1 MRKRLSSVVQIGNRH
16 VSSGNPVFVIAEAG
30 VNHFGNIEIAKHLV
44 DMAVIARADAVKFQI
59 FKTENLVSSVAP
71 DWIERLKPKELP
83 YDAFK
88 YLKEYCEKK
97 GIMFL
102 ATAHDDESLDFYSSL
117 NPIAYKIGSGEVS
130 NTPYLRKIAKKKK
143 PVILSTGM
151 YDMDDVREAVNIF
164 LDEGN
169 TNLVLLH
176 CITCYPPVPE
186 DINLRAINTLQKE
199 FRCPV
204 GYSDHT
210 IGNDMVL
217 AAVALGASV
226 VEKHIAVSKNAPGS
240 QDCPVSC
247 DEKDLIEM
255 VNSIR
260 KIEKALGSGIKKPSE
275 RELKSKEWARKSVV
289 AKVNIK
295 KGDVI
300 TEGMLTLK
308 RPGTGISPEDISK
321 VIGRRAKRNIK
332 INNLIQFDDLQEG
345 K

>member
-1 MRKRLSSVVQIGNRH
+1 MRKKLGDNVRIEERVVG
-16 VSSGNPVFVIAEAG
+16 SGNPVFVIAEAG
-30 VNHFGNIEIAKHLV
+30 VNHFGNIEIAKHLI

-88 YLKEYCEKK
+88 YLKEYCEQK

-102 ATAHDDESLDFYSSL
+102 ATAHDDESLDFYDSL
-117 NPIAYKIGSGEVS
+117 NPLAYKIGSGEVS

-151 YDMDDVREAVNIF
+151 YDMDDVRDAVNIF

-169 TNLVLLH
+169 TNFVLLH

-186 DINLRAINTLQKE
+186 DINLKVINTLQKE
-199 FRCPV
+199 FGCPV

-217 AAVALGASV
+217 AAVAVGASV
-226 VEKHIAVSKNAPGS
+226 IEKHIAVSKNAPNS

-247 DEKDLIEM
+247 DERDLIEM

-260 KIEKALGSGIKKPSE
+260 KIEKALGTGIKTPSE
-275 RELKSKEWARKSVV
+275 KELKSKDWARKSVV
-289 AKVNIK
+289 AKVDIK

-300 TEGMLTLK
+300 TEDMLILK
-308 RPGTGISPEDISK
+308 RPGTGISPKDISK
-321 VIGRRAKRNIK
+321 VIGRRTKRNIK
-332 INNLIQFDDLQEG
+332 IDSLLQFDDLQ
-345 K
+345 

>member
-1 MRKRLSSVVQIGNRH
+1 MRKKLSNVVQIGSRH
-16 VSSGNPVFVIAEAG
+16 VSSDNPVFVIAEAG

-59 FKTENLVSSVAP
+59 FRTENLVSSVAP

-88 YLKEYCEKK
+88 YLKEYCEQK

-117 NPIAYKIGSGEVS
+117 NPLAYKIGSGEVS

-151 YDMDDVREAVNIF
+151 YDMDDVRDAVNIF

-169 TNLVLLH
+169 TNLILLH
-176 CITCYPPVPE
+176 CITCYPPVSE
-186 DINLRAINTLQKE
+186 DINLKVINTLQKE
-199 FRCPV
+199 FGCPV

-217 AAVALGASV
+217 AAVAVGASV
-226 VEKHIAVSKNAPGS
+226 IEKHIAVSKNAPGS

-247 DEKDLIEM
+247 DERDLIEM

-260 KIEKALGSGIKKPSE
+260 KIEKALGTGIKTPSE
-275 RELKSKEWARKSVV
+275 KELKSKEWARKSIV
-289 AKVNIK
+289 AKVDIK
-295 KGDVI
+295 RGDVI
-300 TEGMLTLK
+300 TEDMLTLK

-321 VIGRRAKRNIK
+321 VIGRRTKRNIK
-332 INNLIQFDDLQEG
+332 IDSLLQFDDLQ
-345 K
+345 

>member
-1 MRKRLSSVVQIGNRH
+1 MRKKLSNVVQIGSRH
-16 VSSGNPVFVIAEAG
+16 VSSDNPVFVIAEAG

-59 FKTENLVSSVAP
+59 FRTENLVSSVAP

-88 YLKEYCEKK
+88 YIKEYCEQK

-117 NPIAYKIGSGEVS
+117 NPLAYKIGSGEVS
-130 NTPYLRKIAKKKK
+130 NTPYLRKIVKKKK

-151 YDMDDVREAVNIF
+151 YDMDDVRDAVNIF
-164 LDEGN
+164 FDEGN
-169 TNLVLLH
+169 TNLILLH

-186 DINLRAINTLQKE
+186 DINLKVINTLQKE
-199 FRCPV
+199 FGCPV

-217 AAVALGASV
+217 AAVAVGASV
-226 VEKHIAVSKNAPGS
+226 IEKHIAVSKNAPGS

-247 DEKDLIEM
+247 DERDLIEM

-260 KIEKALGSGIKKPSE
+260 KIEKALGTGIKTPSE
-275 RELKSKEWARKSVV
+275 KELKSKEWARKSIV
-289 AKVNIK
+289 AKVDIK
-295 KGDVI
+295 RGDVI
-300 TEGMLTLK
+300 TEDMLTLK

-321 VIGRRAKRNIK
+321 VIGRRTKRNIK
-332 INNLIQFDDLQEG
+332 IDSLLQFDDLQ
-345 K
+345 

>member
-1 MRKRLSSVVQIGNRH
+1 MRKKLGDNVRIEERVVG
-16 VSSGNPVFVIAEAG
+16 SGNPVFVIAEAG
-30 VNHFGNIEIAKHLV
+30 VNHFGNIEIAKHLI

-88 YLKEYCEKK
+88 YLKEYCEQK

-102 ATAHDDESLDFYSSL
+102 ATAHDDESLDFYDSL
-117 NPIAYKIGSGEVS
+117 NPLAYKIGSGEVS

-151 YDMDDVREAVNIF
+151 YDMDDVRDAVNIF

-169 TNLVLLH
+169 TNFVLLH

-186 DINLRAINTLQKE
+186 DINLKVINTLQKE
-199 FRCPV
+199 FKCPV

-217 AAVALGASV
+217 AAVAVGASV
-226 VEKHIAVSKNAPGS
+226 IEKHIAVSKNAPNS

-247 DEKDLIEM
+247 DERDLIEM

-260 KIEKALGSGIKKPSE
+260 KIEKALGTGIKTPSE
-275 RELKSKEWARKSVV
+275 KELKSKDWARKSVV
-289 AKVNIK
+289 AKVDIK

-300 TEGMLTLK
+300 TEDMLILK
-308 RPGTGISPEDISK
+308 RPGTGISPKDISK
-321 VIGRRAKRNIK
+321 VIGRRTKRNIK
-332 INNLIQFDDLQEG
+332 IDSLLQFDDLQ
-345 K
+345 

>member
-1 MRKRLSSVVQIGNRH
+1 MKKLKKIVQIGNRH

-30 VNHFGNIEIAKHLV
+30 VNHFGNIEIAKHLI

-59 FKTENLVSSVAP
+59 FKTENLISSVAP

-88 YLKEYCEKK
+88 YLKEYCEQK

-102 ATAHDDESLDFYSSL
+102 ATAHDDESLDFYNSL

-130 NTPYLRKIAKKKK
+130 NIPYLRKIAKKKK

-151 YDMDDVREAVNIF
+151 YDMDDVRDAVNIF

-169 TNLVLLH
+169 ANLILLH

-186 DINLRAINTLQKE
+186 DINLKIINTLQKE
-199 FRCPV
+199 FKCPV

-210 IGNDMVL
+210 IGNDMIL
-217 AAVALGASV
+217 AAVAVGASV
-226 VEKHIAVSKNAPGS
+226 IEKHIAVSKNAPGS

-247 DEKDLIEM
+247 DERDLIEM

-260 KIEKALGSGIKKPSE
+260 KIEKAIGTGIKAPSE
-275 RELKSKEWARKSVV
+275 RELKSKDWARKSIV
-289 AKVNIK
+289 AKVDIK

-300 TEGMLTLK
+300 TEDMLISK
-308 RPGTGISPEDISK
+308 RPGTGISPKDMDQ
-321 VIGRRAKRNIK
+321 VIGRIAKRNIK
-332 INNLIQFDDLQEG
+332 IDSLLQFDDVQ
-345 K
+345 

>member
-1 MRKRLSSVVQIGNRH
+1 MQNKLSNMVKIGSREIG
-16 VSSGNPVFVIAEAG
+16 SGSPVFVIAEAG
-30 VNHFGNIEIAKHLV
+30 VNHFGNVEIAKHLI

-88 YLKEYCEKK
+88 YLKEYCEQK

-102 ATAHDDESLDFYSSL
+102 ATAHDDESLDFYNSL
-117 NPIAYKIGSGEVS
+117 NPVAYKIGSGEVS
-130 NTPYLRKIAKKKK
+130 NTPYLRKIAEKKK

-151 YDMDDVREAVNIF
+151 YDMDEVRDAVNIF
-164 LDEGN
+164 LDVGN

-199 FRCPV
+199 FKCPV

-217 AAVALGASV
+217 AAAAVGASV
-226 VEKHIAVSKNAPGS
+226 IEKHIAVSKNAPNS

-247 DEKDLIEM
+247 DERDLIEM

-260 KIEKALGSGIKKPSE
+260 KIEKALGTGIKKPSE
-275 RELKSKEWARKSVV
+275 RELKGKEWARKSIV
-289 AKVNIK
+289 AKVDIK

-300 TEGMLTLK
+300 TEDMLILK
-308 RPGTGISPEDISK
+308 RPGTGISPKDIDR
-321 VIGRRAKRNIK
+321 VIGRRTKKDIK
-332 INNLIQFDDLQEG
+332 IDSIIKFEDLQL
-345 K
+345 

>member
-1 MRKRLSSVVQIGNRH
+1 MKKTLNSAVQIGNRTIS
-16 VSSGNPVFVIAEAG
+16 VTNPVFVIAEVG
-30 VNHFGNIEIAKHLV
+30 VNHFGNIEIAKHLI
-44 DMAVIARADAVKFQI
+44 DRAIIARADAVKFQI
-59 FKTENLVSSVAP
+59 FKTENLISSIAP

-83 YDAFK
+83 YDAFR

-102 ATAHDDESLDFYSSL
+102 ATAHDDESLDFYNSL
-117 NPIAYKIGSGEVS
+117 NPVAYKIGSGEVS

-169 TNLVLLH
+169 SELVLLH
-176 CITCYPPVPE
+176 CVTCYPPVPE
-186 DINLRAINTLQKE
+186 DINLKVINTMQKE
-199 FRCPV
+199 FKCPV

-217 AAVALGASV
+217 AAVAVGASV
-226 VEKHIAVSKNAPGS
+226 IEKHIAVSKNAPGS

-247 DEKDLIEM
+247 DERDIIEM

-260 KIEKALGSGIKKPSE
+260 KIGKALGSGVKVPSE
-275 RELKSKEWARKSVV
+275 SELKSKEWARKSIV
-289 AKVNIK
+289 AKTDIK
-295 KGDVI
+295 KGTVI
-300 TEGMLTLK
+300 KEDMLTLK
-308 RPGTGISPEDISK
+308 RPGTGISPKDISK
-321 VIGRRAKRNIK
+321 VIGRKAQKDIK
-332 INNLIQFDDLQEG
+332 MDSLLQFDDLQ
-345 K
+345 

>member
-1 MRKRLSSVVQIGNRH
+1 MRNRLSNRVKIGSREIGL
-16 VSSGNPVFVIAEAG
+16 GNPVFIIAEAG
-30 VNHFGNIEIAKHLV
+30 VNHFGNVEIAKHLV

-88 YLKEYCEKK
+88 YLKEYCEQK

-102 ATAHDDESLDFYSSL
+102 ATAHDDESLDFYNSL

-151 YDMDDVREAVNIF
+151 YDMGDVRDAVNIF

-169 TNLVLLH
+169 TNLILLH

-186 DINLRAINTLQKE
+186 DINLKVINTLQKE
-199 FRCPV
+199 FGCPV

-210 IGNDMVL
+210 IGNDIVL
-217 AAVALGASV
+217 AAVAVGASV
-226 VEKHIAVSKNAPGS
+226 IEKHIAVSKKTPGS

-247 DEKDLIEM
+247 DERDLIEM

-260 KIEKALGSGIKKPSE
+260 KIEKAVGSGIKVPSE
-275 RELKSKEWARKSVV
+275 RELKSKEWARKSIV
-289 AKVNIK
+289 AKVDIK

-300 TEGMLTLK
+300 TEDMLTLK
-308 RPGTGISPEDISK
+308 RPGTGISPKDISK
-321 VIGRRAKRNIK
+321 VIGRKAKKDIK
-332 INNLIQFDDLQEG
+332 MDSLLKFDDLR
-345 K
+345 

>member
-1 MRKRLSSVVQIGNRH
+1 MRKKLSNVVQIGSRH
-16 VSSGNPVFVIAEAG
+16 VSSDNPVFVIAEAG

-59 FKTENLVSSVAP
+59 FRTENLVSSVAP

-88 YLKEYCEKK
+88 YLKEYCEQK

-117 NPIAYKIGSGEVS
+117 NPLAYKIGSGEVS
-130 NTPYLRKIAKKKK
+130 NTPYLRKIVKKKK

-151 YDMDDVREAVNIF
+151 YDMDDVRDAVNIF

-169 TNLVLLH
+169 TNLILLH

-186 DINLRAINTLQKE
+186 DINLKVINTLQKE
-199 FRCPV
+199 FGCPV

-217 AAVALGASV
+217 AAVAVGASV
-226 VEKHIAVSKNAPGS
+226 IEKHIAVSKNAPGS

-247 DEKDLIEM
+247 DERDLIEM

-260 KIEKALGSGIKKPSE
+260 KIEKALGTGIKTPSE
-275 RELKSKEWARKSVV
+275 KELKSKEWARKSIV
-289 AKVNIK
+289 AKVDIK
-295 KGDVI
+295 RGDVI
-300 TEGMLTLK
+300 TEDMLTLK

-321 VIGRRAKRNIK
+321 VIGRRTKRNIK
-332 INNLIQFDDLQEG
+332 IDSLLQFDDLQ
-345 K
+345 

>member
-1 MRKRLSSVVQIGNRH
+1 MKGLKKTVQTGGREIG
-16 VSSGNPVFVIAEAG
+16 SGNPVFVIAEAG
-30 VNHFGNIEIAKHLV
+30 VNHFGNIEIAKYLI

-59 FKTENLVSSVAP
+59 FKTENLISSIAP

-83 YDAFK
+83 YDAFE
-88 YLKEYCEKK
+88 YLKEYCEQK

-117 NPIAYKIGSGEVS
+117 NPVAYKIGSGEVS

-169 TNLVLLH
+169 SNLILLH

-186 DINLRAINTLQKE
+186 DINLKAINTMQKE
-199 FRCPV
+199 FKCPV

-217 AAVALGASV
+217 AAVAVGASV
-226 VEKHIAVSKNAPGS
+226 IEKHIAVSKNAPGS

-247 DEKDLIEM
+247 DERDLIEM

-260 KIEKALGSGIKKPSE
+260 KMEKALGTGIKTPSE
-275 RELKSKEWARKSVV
+275 KELKSKDWARKSVV
-289 AKVNIK
+289 AKVGIK

-300 TEGMLTLK
+300 TEDMLTLK
-308 RPGTGISPEDISK
+308 RPGTGISPKDISK
-321 VIGRRAKRNIK
+321 VIGRRTKRNIK
-332 INNLIQFDDLQEG
+332 IDSLIKFEDLE
-345 K
+345 

>member
-1 MRKRLSSVVQIGNRH
+1 MRKKLGDNVRIEERVVG
-16 VSSGNPVFVIAEAG
+16 SGNPVFVIAEAG
-30 VNHFGNIEIAKHLV
+30 VNHFGNIEIAKHLI

-59 FKTENLVSSVAP
+59 FKTENLVSSIAP

-88 YLKEYCEKK
+88 YLKEYCEQK

-102 ATAHDDESLDFYSSL
+102 ATAHDDESLDFYDSL
-117 NPIAYKIGSGEVS
+117 NPLAYKIGSGEVS

-151 YDMDDVREAVNIF
+151 YDMDDVRDAVNIF

-169 TNLVLLH
+169 TNFVLLH

-186 DINLRAINTLQKE
+186 DINLKVINTLQKE
-199 FRCPV
+199 FGCPV

-217 AAVALGASV
+217 AAVAVGASV
-226 VEKHIAVSKNAPGS
+226 IEKHIAVSKNAPNS

-247 DEKDLIEM
+247 DERDLIEM

-260 KIEKALGSGIKKPSE
+260 KIEKALGTGIKTPSE
-275 RELKSKEWARKSVV
+275 KELKSKDWARKSVV
-289 AKVNIK
+289 AKVDIK

-300 TEGMLTLK
+300 TEDMLILK
-308 RPGTGISPEDISK
+308 RPGTGISPKDISK
-321 VIGRRAKRNIK
+321 VIGRRTKRNIK
-332 INNLIQFDDLQEG
+332 IDSLLQFDDLQ
-345 K
+345 

>member
-1 MRKRLSSVVQIGNRH
+1 MRKKLGDNVRIEERVVGL
-16 VSSGNPVFVIAEAG
+16 GNPVFVIAEAG
-30 VNHFGNIEIAKHLV
+30 VNHFGNIEIAKHLI

-88 YLKEYCEKK
+88 YLKEYCEQK

-102 ATAHDDESLDFYSSL
+102 ATAHDDESLDFYNSL

-130 NTPYLRKIAKKKK
+130 NTPYLRKVAKKKK

-151 YDMDDVREAVNIF
+151 YDMDDVRDAVNIF

-169 TNLVLLH
+169 TNLILLH

-186 DINLRAINTLQKE
+186 DINLKVINALQKE
-199 FRCPV
+199 FGCSV

-217 AAVALGASV
+217 AAVAVGASV
-226 VEKHIAVSKNAPGS
+226 IEKHIAVSKNAPGS

-247 DEKDLIEM
+247 DERDLIEM

-260 KIEKALGSGIKKPSE
+260 KIEKAIGTGIKFPSE

-289 AKVNIK
+289 AKVDIK

-300 TEGMLTLK
+300 TEDMLILK
-308 RPGTGISPEDISK
+308 RPGTGISPKDIDK
-321 VIGRRAKRNIK
+321 VIGRIAKRNIK
-332 INNLIQFDDLQEG
+332 IDSLLQFDDVQ
-345 K
+345 